1 MRFELNDSLTI
12 TSSNELILKNTSVP
26 FDLSSRSDG
35 IILPIGTTFERPQL
49 PFLGMMRFNSSL
61 SQPEVYTFYGWTTLD
76 TDYSTLIDISPRSLP
91 HSNDIATITGRDFV
105 PGMLFEFVGS
115 TGISHIVPSWSLMSS
130 TIVQATRPS
139 VMPPSEEPY
148 TLRVTMP
155 SGVQYEL
162 PDIVEVG
169 DYPIILTPAAGSLG
183 TFSSGCNITPITFT
197 ASDSDGSNIVSMTK
211 TSDLSQLSFAYNNS
225 NVATLTGITTQILQ
239 ATSTYNFTLDA
250 MDSGSNVASRNYS
263 ITVLYTP
270 LAITSVVPANLSQN
284 LLTNSYSTSYTFSAN
299 KTGVVWSLSPSS
311 AYATINTSTGVMSV
325 AFNQG
330 VVTFGSF
337 TVTASWGI
345 DSTSQS
351 WTYNMYSYDTSV
363 YPTNA
368 WAILDVTMLSSQ
380 ANNSTVEQWGVQR
393 VFKQATVANRPTYV
407 STGGYNNGPYVFFN
421 RTNSTFL
428 DAGAQT
434 FSISTN
440 GGFTIMCLMKFTGSA
455 ASWER
460 IIDFGSGAP
469 VDNVL
474 FARNGTSGELAI
486 NVHNSATGYGLTSST
501 SPIVLEQWSVVAAR
515 WIKGSKLQLY
525 KNNVLQNELSF
536 TTILSD
542 KTYTNTYIGK
552 SFWADAFLNAH
563 ISKHFTYDRALS
575 DTEMSLIYAKMIN
588 APAIT
593 LRPANITTQNT
604 SSALYSIVYAF
615 TGVASAGTLAWTLNT
630 TTYGNINAST
640 GALTLTFPI
649 YTTASGTFIVTATD
663 SNGSSTYSWT
673 YAITNIPLITSS
685 QPAVITQS
693 TGAASYSTS
702 YTFTANQT
710 VTWSLNT
717 TTYGSINSSTGALTL
732 TFPLYTTASGTFIVT
747 ATNQAGFTSTQSWS
761 YGITNIPTI
770 TSALPTKITQSTN
783 TSAYETSYTFTA
795 NQAVTWSIAPTTY
808 GTINSSTGVL
818 TLVFPTP
825 TDTKGTFTVSA
836 TNASGFA
843 GTQSWDYDITSA
855 TFYTQSGKVLRR
867 QSGAITDSSRFG
879 FDTAFNN
886 TNGTLTYQTSFS
898 LPGSD
903 NFSMEYTAWFVV
915 PVTGTYSFG
924 LTSDDGAD
932 LAFYVNTGW
941 QVISPAYG
949 FKGTEST
956 PTTPGSI
963 TLTAGVLNPIRV
975 RHHEGGGGEALNVFM
990 YVGPLSTAVWSTVP
1004 ISYFRVPLDAS
1015 PTVSTIT
1022 ANGFPSPAVQPVSIT
1037 SAQPANLTGST
1048 FSATNTTSYTFT
1060 SGAAVTWSITPTTY
1074 GDIHPT
1080 NGQLTLTFPQETTA
1094 SGTFVV
1100 TATYLN
1106 NSVTQT
1112 WTYNI
1117 SASLQ
1122 VVYSGTASP
1131 GSSIQSSFN
1140 IFTFS
1145 VPAFHKCDSLIYNVT
1160 YTKPSNSYGLDNLNY
1175 RLFDTVTSTFVNNN
1189 STLATGSGMPPSG
1202 GTRSL
1207 SVTLTNPVFTLV
1219 PDRVYALR
1227 IDWWSSYAFF
1237 SSINTSFVMNYKPY
1251 DLAPIITSTQPANIN
1266 ENVNVAPYTT
1276 SYSFTGTV
1284 TSGSIVWSLTPTTYG
1299 NIDSSTGDLT
1309 LTFPQGV
1316 TSSGTFVVT
1325 ASAYNGAT
1333 ATRSWTYATTTPPL
1347 VITSTQPTAISQST
1361 GSALYTVSYTFAGT
1375 PSAGSIVWS
1384 LTPTTYGN
1392 INSST
1397 GALTLTFPQ
1406 GTAASGTF
1414 IVTATDT
1421 YGSVTQSWTYAVIG
1435 TALPNVVSSTLSQ
1448 LINWYDANTGLTIS
1462 GTGISQWNDLSSYSR
1477 HLTQATVAQ
1486 QPILSSTDINGF
1498 PGVNFGNIAG
1508 KLMTCTG
1515 SGFTTNT
1522 ATFVFVLNPLSKTTS
1537 FSQFLSTAGTWLS
1550 GSIHQTF
1557 KNNSFFQG
1565 INSGGVDDYASSFAI
1580 TPGTP
1585 CILVVE
1591 HNSSN
1596 KTTQIRG
1603 NGVAFANFNSYTNSP
1618 ALLLSS
1624 LEIGGWSGDSS
1635 RTFNGSIGEIMVFNV
1650 LLSETDKQK
1659 IEGYLAQKWWTSN
1672 NPLQE
1677 SHPYK
1682 SIYPSPLSIS
1692 IQTPIVKLSQA
1703 PSSGATWTDESGN
1716 GNNGTIGG
1724 TYSYTNEF
1732 GGGIVSTS
1740 GYISVPYNI
1749 TGTVTISIVAKLTPS
1764 AYWATLW
1771 ANESYTAAKGYFSF
1785 FESAG
1790 NLLTG
1795 APWSG
1800 SVSGGNAYA
1809 ITGQSSINAWDF
1821 VISGTTYTLYK
1832 NGLEVDTGSFA
1843 APSGGVATTNL
1854 YFGARHGNAGTG
1866 YTDVCPGTYYQMM
1879 VFNNALTSAQITQ
1892 NFNSMQSRFFNVS
1905 GAFDSTL
1912 VSQMPVAAYSLR
1924 RLFATYQGPQVRV
1937 RRSVDNYE
1945 ADVYFDST
1953 RTVYRIVSTAGG
1965 DDWATWIS
1973 GKTLYITTWYDQ
1985 SGVGNHVTQT
1995 STSKQPTLN
2004 TSKNAVEFDST
2015 LSQCLQR
2022 LPGVLAAG
2030 DDTYTFG
2037 GAFEPRNT
2045 NLSVLFEQHISN
2057 GSTST
2062 LSSTRA
2068 CAILING
2075 NIGHNGQDN
2084 DAHNIVAYALNQK
2097 NKFVMRI
2104 NNASSPNVR
2113 LNYNGSSYTATSGT
2127 PTNLAVSGEAFA
2139 IGFKV
2144 SANAEYF
2151 NGFMYEAFVYNVD
2164 VPDDFVTSLNTAMD
2178 DTIAVTTTIPSNY
2191 TIYVDHNTS
2200 SSYFIN
2206 DVSTLP
2212 TFDTANQRIVF
2223 NRSSK
2228 YLDVGSRTFSMLTN
2242 GWTHLIKLNLTAQS
2256 NGVDRIFDS
2265 GAENNNYISFL
2276 LTSTNALRFLV
2287 RNSTNTALCDITTTQ
2302 TLALNTTYVLAART
2316 TSTMAS
2322 IWINGV
2328 KVKEVSCIPT
2338 DRTNN
2343 NSRIGIDPYLSSA
2356 QLSAYVY
2363 KVYVYNYALSDTD
2376 IGYFT

>member
-130 TIVQATRPS
+130 SIVQATRPS

-299 KTGVVWSLSPSS
+299 KTGVVWSLSPTS
-311 AYATINTSTGVMSV
+311 AYASINTSTGVMSV

-393 VFKQATVANRPTYV
+393 AFKQPTVANRPIYV
-407 STGGYNNGPYVFFN
+407 STGGYKNGPYVFFN

-428 DAGAQT
+428 DAGSQT
-434 FSISTN
+434 LPISTN
-440 GGFTIMCLMKFTGSA
+440 GGFTIMCLLKFTGTA
-455 ASWER
+455 GASER

-469 VDNVL
+469 IDNIL
-474 FARNGTSGELAI
+474 FSRSGTSANMVITL
-486 NVHNSATGYGLTSST
+486 HNSTTGYGLTT
-501 SPIVLEQWSVVAAR
+501 TNTPVIVDEWCVYAAR
-515 WIKGSKLQLY
+515 WIKGSKLQIY
-525 KNNVLQNELSF
+525 KNNVLQLESSF
-536 TTILSD
+536 TTVLTD
-542 KTYTNTYIGK
+542 KTVTNTYIGK

-575 DTEMSLIYAKMIN
+575 DNEMSLIYAKMIN

-604 SSALYSIVYAF
+604 SSALYSIAYAF

-673 YAITNIPLITSS
+673 YAMNNIPLFTSS
-685 QPAVITQS
+685 QPSGITQS
-693 TGAASYSTS
+693 TGSVSYSTS

-770 TSALPTKITQSTN
+770 TSTQPTKITQSTN

-795 NQAVTWSIAPTTY
+795 NQAVTWSINTTTY

-818 TLVFPTP
+818 ALVFPTP

-843 GTQSWDYDITSA
+843 ITQSWDYDITSA

-867 QSGAITDSSRFG
+867 QSGSISDSTRAG
-879 FDTAFNN
+879 FDNAFNN
-886 TNGTLTYQTSFS
+886 TNGTLTYQTNFS

-924 LTSDDGAD
+924 LTSDDGSD
-932 LAFYVNTGW
+932 LAFYVNSGW
-941 QVISPAYG
+941 QVIANDYG
-949 FKGTEST
+949 FHGPAGT
-956 PTTPGSI
+956 PTNPGSI

-975 RHHEGGGGEALNVFM
+975 RFHEGSYGEALNVFM

-1048 FSATNTTSYTFT
+1048 FSAANTTSYTFT

-1251 DLAPIITSTQPANIN
+1251 DLAPIITSTQPENIN
-1266 ENVNVAPYTT
+1266 ENINVAPYTT

-1347 VITSTQPTAISQST
+1347 VITSTQPTTISQSTVSALYSVSYTFAGTASAGSIAWSITPTTYGNIDSTTGALTLTFPQGTAASGTFIVTATDSNGSTTQSWTYAVSDGLNDGAIDSLSLSPKPVAAYALRRLFASYSGPQIRVRRSTDSLQTNAYFDAKGNVINIVGDGGSDWSTWSVNNILYIMTFYDQSEGSKNMTQSDTSLQPILVISTTDRSHIRFQNKILAGPNVFASTTISDMHLFAVSRENVGSPNYFINLNGNNQANPGRFSLHAPWSDNRTWFWDSGEVSNGVRANSAANVTSVGDKTIVSAYKSTVENKNGFRLNQGTRYLSTSLGSAGVTGGIRIGEGASDHSLYEVIIFSAYQPVATETQIEQNIQAFNSGSRVAITSTQPTTISQSTASALYTVSYTFAGTASAGTIAWSLTPTTYGNINSSTGALTLTFPQGTAASGTFIVTATDSNGYTTQSWTYNVTGIVLKRYPPVALNVGSTTSTATTLSSQTYGNGLYTVTATSQYSAEETPGRVFDLVDVWPGWTTAGRYNGSTGVYTGSASTTVSGTARAGEWIQIDLPYAIVPRTLTLTEIGSRNVTSLVIAGSTDGSTWTSVYANTGLTSTSADRTQSFEVTTSNAYKFYRCIALSINPANQWGLMTWYEFSIYSPTSSALVPVITSTQPTAISQST

-1375 PSAGSIVWS
+1375 ASAGSIVWS

-1421 YGSVTQSWTYAVIG
+1421 YGSVTQSW
-1435 TALPNVVSSTLSQ
+1435 
-1448 LINWYDANTGLTIS
+1448 
-1462 GTGISQWNDLSSYSR
+1462 
-1477 HLTQATVAQ
+1477 
-1486 QPILSSTDINGF
+1486 
-1498 PGVNFGNIAG
+1498 
-1508 KLMTCTG
+1508 
-1515 SGFTTNT
+1515 
-1522 ATFVFVLNPLSKTTS
+1522 
-1537 FSQFLSTAGTWLS
+1537 
-1550 GSIHQTF
+1550 
-1557 KNNSFFQG
+1557 
-1565 INSGGVDDYASSFAI
+1565 
-1580 TPGTP
+1580 
-1585 CILVVE
+1585 
-1591 HNSSN
+1591 
-1596 KTTQIRG
+1596 
-1603 NGVAFANFNSYTNSP
+1603 
-1618 ALLLSS
+1618 
-1624 LEIGGWSGDSS
+1624 
-1635 RTFNGSIGEIMVFNV
+1635 
-1650 LLSETDKQK
+1650 
-1659 IEGYLAQKWWTSN
+1659 GY
-1672 NPLQE
+1672 
-1677 SHPYK
+1677 
-1682 SIYPSPLSIS
+1682 
-1692 IQTPIVKLSQA
+1692 
-1703 PSSGATWTDESGN
+1703 
-1716 GNNGTIGG
+1716 
-1724 TYSYTNEF
+1724 
-1732 GGGIVSTS
+1732 
-1740 GYISVPYNI
+1740 
-1749 TGTVTISIVAKLTPS
+1749 
-1764 AYWATLW
+1764 
-1771 ANESYTAAKGYFSF
+1771 
-1785 FESAG
+1785 
-1790 NLLTG
+1790 
-1795 APWSG
+1795 
-1800 SVSGGNAYA
+1800 
-1809 ITGQSSINAWDF
+1809 
-1821 VISGTTYTLYK
+1821 
-1832 NGLEVDTGSFA
+1832 
-1843 APSGGVATTNL
+1843 
-1854 YFGARHGNAGTG
+1854 
-1866 YTDVCPGTYYQMM
+1866 
-1879 VFNNALTSAQITQ
+1879 
-1892 NFNSMQSRFFNVS
+1892 
-1905 GAFDSTL
+1905 
-1912 VSQMPVAAYSLR
+1912 
-1924 RLFATYQGPQVRV
+1924 
-1937 RRSVDNYE
+1937 
-1945 ADVYFDST
+1945 
-1953 RTVYRIVSTAGG
+1953 
-1965 DDWATWIS
+1965 
-1973 GKTLYITTWYDQ
+1973 
-1985 SGVGNHVTQT
+1985 
-1995 STSKQPTLN
+1995 
-2004 TSKNAVEFDST
+2004 
-2015 LSQCLQR
+2015 
-2022 LPGVLAAG
+2022 
-2030 DDTYTFG
+2030 
-2037 GAFEPRNT
+2037 
-2045 NLSVLFEQHISN
+2045 
-2057 GSTST
+2057 
-2062 LSSTRA
+2062 
-2068 CAILING
+2068 
-2075 NIGHNGQDN
+2075 
-2084 DAHNIVAYALNQK
+2084 
-2097 NKFVMRI
+2097 
-2104 NNASSPNVR
+2104 
-2113 LNYNGSSYTATSGT
+2113 
-2127 PTNLAVSGEAFA
+2127 
-2139 IGFKV
+2139 
-2144 SANAEYF
+2144 
-2151 NGFMYEAFVYNVD
+2151 
-2164 VPDDFVTSLNTAMD
+2164 
-2178 DTIAVTTTIPSNY
+2178 AVTTTIPSNY

-2212 TFDTANQRIVF
+2212 TFDLANQRIVF

-2316 TSTMAS
+2316 TSSMAS